1 MMSKT
6 AFITGISGM
15 DGKLLS
21 TFLLD
26 KGYKVIGLVR
36 KQSVH
41 EIKSHNNV
49 EYIIGDLTQM
59 DSIIE
64 KLQYKKIDE
73 FYLLG
78 GESEIEIGWVDFN
91 QTFETNVISTLKIL
105 EFLKNKTKKSKLFYA
120 SSSEVFGNP
129 TSSPQNETTLKNPR
143 NPYGYSKLMGQE
155 LISQYR
161 NLYNLFC
168 CSGILYNHESEFR
181 RRNVVTKKIVQ
192 GVVNIKLGIKEK
204 IVLGN
209 LNSRRD
215 WSSAKDF
222 VHAMWLI
229 LQQDNSDD
237 YILSSNSINTVENL
251 LDVAFNHVGIKDW
264 NNYIE
269 IHKSFFRECETI
281 DLIGDNSKIK
291 SIGWEPKLS
300 FEEMIKEWVNYELNN
315 LQ

>member
-21 TFLLD
+21 TFLLG
-26 KGYKVIGLVR
+26 KGYNVIGLVR

-41 EIKSHNNV
+41 EIENHKNV

-78 GESEIEIGWVDFN
+78 GESEIEPGWVDFN

-129 TSSPQNETTLKNPR
+129 TSSPQNETTQKNPR

-229 LQQDNSDD
+229 LQQDNPDD

-269 IHKSFFRECETI
+269 IDKSFFRECETI